1 MCGIAGFLAPGGLDH
16 DASKSLVAMTNAIV
30 RRGPDDDGHYLDAES
45 GVALG
50 HRRLSIL
57 DLSPAGRQPMA
68 DQSGRFVLTYNGEIY
83 NYQELR
89 AALERA
95 GKAPQ
100 WRGTSDTEVLLA
112 AVAAYGLREALQR
125 TKGMFAV
132 ALWDR
137 QERVLHLA
145 RDRLGE
151 KPLYFGWQGRGEA
164 RSFLFGSDVAALRQ
178 HPSFEGETD
187 PDSIGLLLRYLY
199 IPEPFSAWRGIRKV
213 MPGTI
218 LTLDPRSGTET
229 VASFWSL
236 LSVAREAKAD
246 PFQGGAGEAV
256 AELERTLGDA
266 VERQMVSDV
275 PLGAFLS
282 GGVDSSVIAALMQ
295 ARSSRP
301 VQTFTIGFN
310 EPEFNEAD
318 HARAVARHLGT
329 HHTEEIVT
337 AADAV
342 AVIPSL
348 PDIYSEPFA
357 DSSQIPTFIVSRL
370 ARQSVTVALSGDGGD
385 ELFGGYNRHLYG
397 HSHWNRV
404 AAIPPA
410 IRSLFPPVLTSLSPQ
425 MWDRTLGR
433 LMRHRVSA
441 FGDKVHKVA
450 GVIGSRTA
458 DDLYSTLTSIN
469 PDPRPLMARDLQ
481 LNARSDGDFEALS
494 GLPIAERMMAL
505 DAIRYLPGDVLTKV
519 DRAAMYTSLETRV
532 PMLDPDVVELAW
544 SLPIGMKIRGGT
556 SKWLLR
562 QVLYKHVPASLIDRP
577 KMGFALPLG
586 SWLRGELREWA
597 AALLAPEAL
606 EDSGLFDAAS
616 VRRLWERHLGGDR
629 NHEHQL
635 WPVLMTQA
643 WLAHA
648 R

>member
-1 MCGIAGFLAPGGLDH
+1 MCGIAGFLAPGGLGH
-16 DASKSLVAMTNAIV
+16 DASKSLVAMTNAIA

-57 DLSPAGRQPMA
+57 DLSPTGGQPMA

-83 NYQELR
+83 NYRELR

-112 AVAAYGLREALQR
+112 AVAAYGLPEALQR
-125 TKGMFAV
+125 AKGMFAI

-145 RDRLGE
+145 RDRMGE

-218 LTLDPRSGTET
+218 LTLDPRSGRET
-229 VASFWSL
+229 VASFWSM

-246 PFQGGAGEAV
+246 AFQGGVDEAV

-301 VQTFTIGFN
+301 VKTFTIGFN

-318 HARAVARHLGT
+318 HARAVARCLGT

-410 IRSLFPPVLTSLSPQ
+410 IRSLFPPFLTSLSPQ

-458 DDLYSTLTSIN
+458 DDLYRTLTSIN
-469 PDPRPLMARDLQ
+469 PDPRRLMARDLQ
-481 LNARSDGDFEALS
+481 LDARGDGDFEALS

-597 AALLAPEAL
+597 STLLAPEAL

-616 VRRLWERHLGGDR
+616 VRGLWERHLGGDR

-643 WLAHA
+643 WLARA